1 MDHTYHTRELAK
13 AYESQ
18 GYYREALDIYTGLD
32 RKFQGTDSEIQ
43 AACRRLENRLAKTES
58 GKREARLKILLENWF
73 TLWRTSHQLTTMTHL
88 ISQVRSRK

>member
-18 GYYREALDIYTGLD
+18 GYFREALDIYTGLD
-32 RKFQGTDSEIQ
+32 RTFQGTDSEIQ
-43 AACRRLENRLAKTES
+43 AACRRLETRLAETES
-58 GKREARLKILLENWF
+58 EKREARLKILLENWF
-73 TLWRTSHQLTTMTHL
+73 TLWRTTHHLTTMTHL